1 VLRTIVRDAAQ
12 NLGAYA
18 TIANAGTIALGDEVA
33 LE

>member
-1 VLRTIVRDAAQ
+1 VREAGQ

-18 TIANAGTIALGDEVA
+18 SIAASGTIALGDEVT

>member
-1 VLRTIVRDAAQ
+1 VRDAAQ

-18 TIANAGTIALGDEVA
+18 TIATSGTIALGDQVA